1 LTLWERMEKVAEKLE
16 RLAHHDFTMSLKSNL
31 NADHQ
36 LLLYNQ
42 GCVYQNTAREIRNA
56 LQEHAMKEGA
66 VEEQAEYGERR
77 AICPLMSK
85 LNPDK
90 FGEVQPV
97 FCLDKCCAWWTGTE
111 CAVVA
116 IAKRGR
122 GVDVMIKPPAVP
134 GL

>member
-1 LTLWERMEKVAEKLE
+1 M
-16 RLAHHDFTMSLKSNL
+16 
-31 NADHQ
+31 
-36 LLLYNQ
+36 
-42 GCVYQNTAREIRNA
+42 TARKRA
-56 LQEHAMKEGA
+56 DLA
-66 VEEQAEYGERR
+66 VNQADCSLVTDRK
-77 AICPLMSK
+77 ICPLMSK

-90 FGEVQPV
+90 FGEVHPV

-122 GVDVMIKPPAVP
+122 GVDVLIKPPAVP